1 MGTEMSTWLSLHTD
15 MPNRKPEPI
24 VALGIFMPD
33 PGGWGL
39 VLCKLSNFYQMPVK
53 ARPLTKAEKD
63 SVLAGWHSP
72 CPRQKQ
78 EGMNQACGTTAAT
91 ATHRPG
97 FDLQQAGRHCL

>member
-78 EGMNQACGTTAAT
+78 ESMN
-91 ATHRPG
+91 
-97 FDLQQAGRHCL
+97 